1 MKKKRL
7 RLLRA
12 VSAVFAVLILASEV
26 CGIRAYAGQNVPYET
41 YTYDYYKDIKYTPA
55 AYLPDGTVSGE
66 TIGCGSFSGPQDLNT
81 DEAGNVYIADTGNN
95 RIVVTDPSFRLV
107 TVLEGFDNNGTWD
120 TFSGPSGVYMSS
132 NGNLYVAD
140 SGKNRVV
147 ELDSGWELVRIVEDP
162 KSDVLGDSY
171 VFSPLKVAVDY
182 ADRIYVIAKN
192 QFEGIMTFD
201 EEGSFLG
208 FTGTINVRITPWQ
221 IFWRRFSTKEQ
232 RARQQLY
239 IPTEFTG
246 IEVDGDGF
254 VYATNVDPEGKQSAR
269 RLNPSGEDVIQK
281 VNKLSGDLDWRAF
294 GTYSGPSRI
303 VDIAVREKGIYS
315 ILDSSRGR
323 IFTYDHEGNL
333 LYIFGGLGS
342 QEGTFTTPV
351 AIDTSGDR
359 LLVLDSNRRLIDL
372 FSATKYGELINQ
384 AVGLRYDGDET
395 RAVECWREVLKLDSN
410 FELAYVGIG
419 KSYLAAGRNREA
431 MSCFKIGHDKQYYSI
446 AYKRYRNEILKE
458 NMDFILAALL
468 AAAVLWVV
476 WSKVLRDRVKEW
488 IGNRM
493 VKRG

>member
-41 YTYDYYKDIKYTPA
+41 YTHDYYKDIKYTPA

-269 RLNPSGEDVIQK
+269 RLNPSGEAVIQ
-281 VNKLSGDLDWRAF
+281 
-294 GTYSGPSRI
+294 
-303 VDIAVREKGIYS
+303 
-315 ILDSSRGR
+315 
-323 IFTYDHEGNL
+323 
-333 LYIFGGLGS
+333 
-342 QEGTFTTPV
+342 
-351 AIDTSGDR
+351 
-359 LLVLDSNRRLIDL
+359 
-372 FSATKYGELINQ
+372 
-384 AVGLRYDGDET
+384 
-395 RAVECWREVLKLDSN
+395 
-410 FELAYVGIG
+410 
-419 KSYLAAGRNREA
+419 
-431 MSCFKIGHDKQYYSI
+431 
-446 AYKRYRNEILKE
+446 
-458 NMDFILAALL
+458 
-468 AAAVLWVV
+468 
-476 WSKVLRDRVKEW
+476 
-488 IGNRM
+488 
-493 VKRG
+493 